1 MIFNKKEVKEKG
13 EELNDNKV
21 QTKER
26 KIEVNI
32 NSTSVIRFDWP
43 KTMKLIW
50 HLNGRDMVV
59 LLDSGATHNFV
70 SNKVVDALK
79 IPMS

>member
-32 NSTSVIRFDWP
+32 NSTSVIRFD
-43 KTMKLIW
+43 
-50 HLNGRDMVV
+50 
-59 LLDSGATHNFV
+59 
-70 SNKVVDALK
+70 
-79 IPMS
+79 